1 MYIRRESTREER
13 AQIFSRQKTQGTK
26 RCGEGREMSLLC
38 DPGSELR
45 LGGSKKKK
53 GDQNKWDGEK
63 KQEKTRKKKTEA
75 ICLTR
80 RKSRFHSILG
90 SKPSCE
96 PSGGSLAHK
105 KKQRVRYG

>member
-63 KQEKTRKKKTEA
+63 KQEKTRKKNGSDLPYSEK
-75 ICLTR
+75 I
-80 RKSRFHSILG
+80 SIPFN
-90 SKPSCE
+90 SWVK
-96 PSGGSLAHK
+96 A
-105 KKQRVRYG
+105 

>member
-63 KQEKTRKKKTEA
+63 KQEKKNGSDLPNSEK
-75 ICLTR
+75 I
-80 RKSRFHSILG
+80 SIPFN
-90 SKPSCE
+90 SWVK
-96 PSGGSLAHK
+96 A
-105 KKQRVRYG
+105 